1 MTTTLHLRPTGFV
14 YGSAAAGAVDENA
27 GGWLAGGPIAFSVLE
42 VIEGAPGKAA
52 RRIASYSDLA
62 ASKDSAVTDL
72 LEQITAPRP
81 DFAGLSLDRP
91 RVMGVVNVTPDSF
104 SDGGLYDTTEAAV
117 AHGAALVKEGAAILD
132 VGGESTRPGAD
143 PVEAQAEAERI
154 LPVIEELRGVKAAIS
169 ADTRKSAVMRKATE
183 YGAGMLNDVSAL
195 THDEDSVAVAAETG
209 VPVVLMHAQGDP
221 RTMQDNPVYD
231 DVVLEVFDFLAG
243 RIAACETAGI
253 ARGHLAADPGI
264 GFGKT
269 LEHNLALLESLSLF
283 HGLGVALLV
292 GSSRKRFIGTLT
304 GEEDPRRRI
313 SGSIAAVLATAAQGV
328 QLHRVH
334 DVAKTSR
341 ALTVWR
347 AGIQGEDGGLV

>member
-1 MTTTLHLRPTGFV
+1 MTDDSHIRPTGFV
-14 YGSAAAGAVDENA
+14 YGSAAAGAVDEYA
-27 GGWLAGGPIAFSVLE
+27 AGWLAGGPVAFSAVE
-42 VIEGAPGKAA
+42 VIEGAPGKA
-52 RRIASYSDLA
+52 RRRFAPWADMAS
-62 ASKDSAVTDL
+62 SKDEL
-72 LEQITAPRP
+72 IGEWLQRLTAPRP
-81 DFAGLSLDRP
+81 DFPGLSLDRP

-117 AHGAALVKEGAAILD
+117 AHGATLVKEGATILD

-143 PVEAQAEAERI
+143 PVEARAEEERI
-154 LPVIEELRGVKAAIS
+154 LPVIEELRGAKAVIS
-169 ADTRKSAVMRKATE
+169 ADSRKSAVMRKAAE
-183 YGAGMLNDVSAL
+183 SGAGMLNDVSAL

-209 VPVVLMHAQGDP
+209 LPVVLMHAQGDP

-243 RIAACETAGI
+243 RIAACEAAGI
-253 ARGHLAADPGI
+253 PRARLVADPGI

-269 LEHNLALLESLSLF
+269 LEHNLALLGSLSLF

-304 GEEDPRRRI
+304 GEDDPQRRV
-313 SGSIAAVLATAAQGV
+313 SGSIAAVLAAAAQGV

-334 DVAKTSR
+334 DVAETVR

-347 AGIQGEDGGLV
+347 AAIKGDAGGLV